1 MLHTLDSKT
10 LFETFLT
17 NILNPYHNHH
27 IYNLFSNRITFS
39 FFNTEVFNFY
49 SQQWWITRIH
59 LTLLPMTLAMLSWL
73 MLKLLQPKMEAW
85 IRETLL
91 KGKAQY
97 SWPPWHSQFISGAF
111 DFENIIYFLYE
122 TRYFNEEVNCT
133 EPSPSVSVPCLDL
146 KIKQTQ
152 LPDNAKDV
160 ITANEFLKRINEMM
174 GANNWKEK
182 VAYHTF
188 ALSLWYSVNTW
199 LTSILRKPRMTKR
212 CRLPWSFVWGWI
224 VRSFIQLCH
233 FFKYFAII
241 AVPFFKLTWKD
252 SDYKSCRM
260 PPDALQAHLHQ
271 KQLTSEPVIA
281 FSKADKTYYTFIMD
295 ASTGTA
301 DNTGGLGVIITQVE
315 ELENHLAISF
325 ASAKFKDY
333 EKNFSRYLL
342 QAAAA
347 VWGMDVFKVYA
358 GEKAIL
364 FTRRILFEKNG
375 YLLSTGFSLLL
386 WSMALWFSTEKPPTS
401 LLTIYCSCLH
411 FKLLPWKILF
421 QFLIFSNRI

>member
-1 MLHTLDSKT
+1 
-10 LFETFLT
+10 
-17 NILNPYHNHH
+17 
-27 IYNLFSNRITFS
+27 
-39 FFNTEVFNFY
+39 
-49 SQQWWITRIH
+49 
-59 LTLLPMTLAMLSWL
+59 
-73 MLKLLQPKMEAW
+73 
-85 IRETLL
+85 
-91 KGKAQY
+91 
-97 SWPPWHSQFISGAF
+97 
-111 DFENIIYFLYE
+111 
-122 TRYFNEEVNCT
+122 
-133 EPSPSVSVPCLDL
+133 
-146 KIKQTQ
+146 
-152 LPDNAKDV
+152 
-160 ITANEFLKRINEMM
+160 
-174 GANNWKEK
+174 
-182 VAYHTF
+182 
-188 ALSLWYSVNTW
+188 
-199 LTSILRKPRMTKR
+199 
-212 CRLPWSFVWGWI
+212 
-224 VRSFIQLCH
+224 
-233 FFKYFAII
+233 
-241 AVPFFKLTWKD
+241 
-252 SDYKSCRM
+252 M

-386 WSMALWFSTEKPPTS
+386 WSMAL
-401 LLTIYCSCLH
+401 
-411 FKLLPWKILF
+411 
-421 QFLIFSNRI
+421 